1 LAPRETDLRVHPV
14 LETPFAHLRDLLVA
28 IYPQTWLP
36 YRYLW
41 SSLRSCVDSVEAFTS
56 IAEQQGRLKR
66 EPRIMILQAEKD
78 QIVPDRVRERLGRVG
93 EEVGLRTD
101 WAVVGGATYQ
111 DVMMRMVGKQ
121 AVTKFVT
128 EVMNEEEGC

>member
-1 LAPRETDLRVHPV
+1 
-14 LETPFAHLRDLLVA
+14 
-28 IYPQTWLP
+28 
-36 YRYLW
+36 
-41 SSLRSCVDSVEAFTS
+41 VDSVEAFKS

-66 EPRIMILQAEKD
+66 EPRVMILQAEKD

-101 WAVVGGATYQ
+101 WVVVGGATYQ

-128 EVMNEEEGC
+128 AVMN